1 MKVKSNDKNPTRSP
15 AVAAR
20 RRRKAFALRLSG
32 LTWAA
37 VGEVMGISGTAAQ
50 LLAHRHTQKTGTAL
64 PERRAAS
71 RSSLSTRDRHRL
83 NRQATAVRMQ
93 DAGESLRAIALVLS
107 TSPAV
112 ASRLINEGRS
122 ARHAEALE
130 LLPGQ
135 DEGRLNAAAAS
146 ALHRAG
152 RTWREV
158 EERMGKQAVARAR
171 RAPRLKRKAA

>member
-1 MKVKSNDKNPTRSP
+1 MKEKKQDKNPTRSP
-15 AVAAR
+15 AIAAR
-20 RRRKAFALRLSG
+20 RRQKAFSLRLKG

-37 VGEVMGISGTAAQ
+37 VGESMGISGTAAQ

-64 PERRAAS
+64 PERRAGS
-71 RSSLSTRDRHRL
+71 RSSISTRDRHRL
-83 NRQATAVRMQ
+83 KRQATAVRMQ

-112 ASRLINEGRS
+112 ASRLINEGRTP
-122 ARHAEALE
+122 RHAEALE

-135 DEGRLNAAAAS
+135 DEGRLNAAAAL

-152 RTWREV
+152 LTWRDV

-171 RAPRLKRKAA
+171 RGSKEKRKAA